1 MTCLIEFPPS
11 TRRMGQ
17 MNTETART
25 FRWLM
30 VLTFLAGMTIFGVWK
45 VEQAMKSSANSAART
60 LDQVLAAITGNST
73 KMIAGRAVIEEK
85 QDIAELALME
95 MRMSAVRDMENTGAL
110 LKYVPLGTKRVI
122 VRGHYKVKAGYR
134 LKPGVSLRMEGDEVI
149 AQFPK
154 AEILSVELIDVEELE
169 SKDGWANKVTGDDRA
184 WLLRELKQ
192 QMEIDATQSGML
204 DAVESTLRTRLKDLI
219 GQDQVRI
226 VTEPAP

>member
-1 MTCLIEFPPS
+1 MA
-11 TRRMGQ
+11 Q
-17 MNTETART
+17 MNTETGRT
-25 FRWLM
+25 MRWLM
-30 VLTFLAGMTIFGVWK
+30 VLVFVAGMVLFGVWK
-45 VEQAMKSSANSAART
+45 VEQAMQNSANSAART

-73 KMIAGRAVIEEK
+73 KMVAGRAVIEEK
-85 QDIAELALME
+85 QEIAELALME
-95 MRMSAVRDMENTGAL
+95 MRMSAVRDMENSGAL

-134 LKPGVSLRMEGDEVI
+134 LKPGISLRMEGSEVI

-192 QMEIDATQSGML
+192 QMETDAKESGML

-219 GQDQVRI
+219 GQEQVRI
-226 VTEPAP
+226 VNEPAEK